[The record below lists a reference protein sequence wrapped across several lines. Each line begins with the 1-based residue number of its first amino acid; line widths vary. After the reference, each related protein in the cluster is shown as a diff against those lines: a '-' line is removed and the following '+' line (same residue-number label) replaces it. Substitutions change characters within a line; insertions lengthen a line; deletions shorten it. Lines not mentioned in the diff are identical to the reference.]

1 MPDHGAERA
10 QLLSVVGGGDGDNI
24 TPDYSRCAACTKK
37 NASNRCAKCK
47 VVKYCGRDCQIKHW
61 KHGHKKR
68 CNKAKEN
75 STLRSVLDGGNDYLH
90 ITAEECAAIASGL
103 RRCNEKK
110 NPLVKNFCVY
120 FDSTAQL
127 GGCFVG

>member
-1 MPDHGAERA
+1 MIISLPTIRGVLPAPRQMPATAVQSARSSNIAE
-10 QLLSVVGGGDGDNI
+10 G
-24 TPDYSRCAACTKK
+24 
-37 NASNRCAKCK
+37 
-47 VVKYCGRDCQIKHW
+47 CQIKHW

-75 STLRSVLDGGNDYLH
+75 RTLRSVLNGGNDYLH
-90 ITAEECAAIASGL
+90 ITAEECAAMASGL

-110 NPLVKNFCVY
+110 DPLVKNFCVY
-120 FDSTAQL
+120 FDSAAQL